1 MYTSVIVHQPLHTH
15 MLFATILFTSSLNI
29 SLNPTNG
36 RPKILNHSGYFRLI
50 RSSISSSG
58 NREYGLS
65 GGVTGD
71 SINPHA
77 CLAHPCR
84 KSGQEGLPYW
94 HDLMP
99 FSDRVFSANPSRKSV
114 ASLNTWVKLGWDL
127 RHLQQ
132 LTLVLLSFRFLK
144 DTGSQIVVLSICD
157 ELMNSMLLL
166 MVFFIFLAELPNERS
181 LLSVAVLQPES
192 TWLRT
197 FMSLSLMAPC
207 IPSANYWLSWAI
219 D

>member
-50 RSSISSSG
+50 RSSVSSSG

-71 SINPHA
+71 SINPHP

-114 ASLNTWVKLGWDL
+114 ASLNTWVKLGWDP

-157 ELMNSMLLL
+157 ELMNSMLLFFF
-166 MVFFIFLAELPNERS
+166 VFFGR
-181 LLSVAVLQPES
+181 
-192 TWLRT
+192 
-197 FMSLSLMAPC
+197 AP
-207 IPSANYWLSWAI
+207 
-219 D
+219 